1 MQIFSGGQ
9 RMIGT
14 LKSMLHSRET
24 NIEMRSVMTKTHY
37 ILWFGGL
44 LLYSTILFG
53 VYGYLGLGSENLSV
67 YLETVKETRWEMSK
81 FLYFI
86 GKLAA
91 GLLYPLLFTLYFTVL
106 FWIVFEDLS
115 FRGVWKLQLI
125 PLIVMLIA
133 KTIELIFMLLLR
145 VPEHSSPFSLGIMTQ
160 MLTPQIF
167 WVELAANIT
176 IFVLL
181 AGYLQYRI
189 FHKSLDYSKKRVII
203 TVSLSWIIY
212 ILLDGATDTLF
223 RIMKVII

>member
-1 MQIFSGGQ
+1 
-9 RMIGT
+9 MIGT
-14 LKSMLHSRET
+14 LKSMLHPRET
-24 NIEMRSVMTKTHY
+24 NIEIRGVMTKTQY

-44 LLYSTILFG
+44 LLYSTVLFG
-53 VYGYLGLGSENLSV
+53 VYGFLGLGSENLSV
-67 YLETVKETRWEMSK
+67 FMETLKEPRWEMTK
-81 FLYFI
+81 FLYFV

-115 FRGVWKLQLI
+115 FQRVWKLQLI
-125 PLIVMLIA
+125 PLIAMLAA
-133 KTIELIFMLLLR
+133 KTIELLCMLLLR
-145 VPEHSSPFSLGIMTQ
+145 VPEHSSPFSLGVIAQ
-160 MLTPQIF
+160 MLTPKIF

-176 IFVLL
+176 IFILM

-189 FHKSLDYSKKRVII
+189 FHRSLDYSKKRVVI

-223 RIMKVII
+223 RVMKVII